1 MYELT
6 LVYAFLFGS
15 LYLGI
20 ALGLSI
26 ITGVLR
32 IFYIAYP
39 ILFLIPAYGTWMFW
53 RDLGLPFE
61 LSIILSF
68 ALVFALS
75 AIIYRFV
82 TRRFLEAEDYMLAAF
97 LLTFL
102 VAEEIINLAY
112 PETAGVYLPT
122 LLFPGT
128 IDVGSLRIPGQFLL
142 ISAVSIAMT
151 ILYIV
156 FFTKTKTGLIMRA
169 ISQSYPASRIM
180 GINFDSMFVLAMI
193 IASIPPGVVM
203 LLLSPV
209 WALNPHIGWTL
220 FAYGI
225 MVAVLG
231 GLGNLKGTIMAAYV
245 IGFIYSAVAFALG
258 QPRLSG
264 LVCLVI
270 VVVILALKPRGL
282 ARAETV
288 W

>member
-15 LYLGI
+15 LYLSI
-20 ALGLSI
+20 ALGLSVI
-26 ITGVLR
+26 AGVLR
-32 IFYIAYP
+32 IFYLAYP

-53 RDLGLPFE
+53 HDLGLPFE
-61 LSIILSF
+61 LSVVLSF

-82 TRRFLEAEDYMLAAF
+82 TRKFLEAEDYMLAAF

-102 VAEEIINLAY
+102 VVEEIINLAY
-112 PETAGVYLPT
+112 PESTGVYLPT
-122 LLFPGT
+122 LLLPGT
-128 IDVGSLRIPGQFLL
+128 VDVGSLRIPGQFLL

-169 ISQSYPASRIM
+169 ISQSYSVSRIM

-245 IGFIYSAVAFALG
+245 IGSIYSAVAFALG

-282 ARAETV
+282 AKAETI

>member
-1 MYELT
+1 MHELT

-15 LYLGI
+15 LYLSI
-20 ALGLSI
+20 ALGLSVI
-26 ITGVLR
+26 AGVLR
-32 IFYIAYP
+32 IFYLAYP

-53 RDLGLPFE
+53 HDFGLPFE

-68 ALVFALS
+68 ALVFAVS

-102 VAEEIINLAY
+102 VVEEIINLAY
-112 PETAGVYLPT
+112 PESAGVYLPT
-122 LLFPGT
+122 LLLRGT
-128 IDVGSLRIPGQFLL
+128 VDVGPLRIPGQFLL

-156 FFTKTKTGLIMRA
+156 FFTKTKTGLMMRA
-169 ISQSYPASRIM
+169 ISQSYSVSRIM

-193 IASIPPGVVM
+193 IASISPGVVM

-220 FAYGI
+220 FTYGI

>member
-61 LSIILSF
+61 LSITLSF

-128 IDVGSLRIPGQFLL
+128 VDVGSLRIPGQFLL

-282 ARAETV
+282 ARAETI

>member
-61 LSIILSF
+61 LSITLSF

>member
-282 ARAETV
+282 ARAETI